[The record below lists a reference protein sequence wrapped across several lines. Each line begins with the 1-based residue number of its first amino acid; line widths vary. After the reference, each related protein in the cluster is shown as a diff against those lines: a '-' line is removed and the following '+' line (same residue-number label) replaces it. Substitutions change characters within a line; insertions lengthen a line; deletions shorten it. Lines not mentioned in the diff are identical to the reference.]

1 MDTELPDVLNQLV
14 GSYEQFIKT
23 QKEKSDLISK
33 FSDSGLKKVKQD
45 TTLQEQ
51 VCSKR
56 NYLSLA
62 ISSAPPPPPK
72 KQNTQITPL
81 VSFAKL
87 VRVNVKCMYCY
98 PNSYTGPCNCVFS
111 HYEGFSS
118 RRLSQKR
125 NI

>member
-1 MDTELPDVLNQLV
+1 MYSMKVCISESTRFIFFNSPTSVMDTELPDVLNQLV

-51 VCSKR
+51 VCSKH

-62 ISSAPPPPPK
+62 ISSAPPPPPPRK
-72 KQNTQITPL
+72 NKTH
-81 VSFAKL
+81 
-87 VRVNVKCMYCY
+87 R
-98 PNSYTGPCNCVFS
+98 
-111 HYEGFSS
+111 
-118 RRLSQKR
+118 
-125 NI
+125 